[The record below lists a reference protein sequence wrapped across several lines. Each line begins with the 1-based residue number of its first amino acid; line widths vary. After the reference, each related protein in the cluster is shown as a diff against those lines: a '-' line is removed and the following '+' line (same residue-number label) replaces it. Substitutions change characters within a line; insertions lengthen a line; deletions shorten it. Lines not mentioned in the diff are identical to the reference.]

1 MSLSASISKI
11 LQVMSMMPTD
21 HMEKI
26 TQICTELKVKVEELR
41 SIFNQLKDQD
51 PSAQF
56 IDTSDKIIKAIE
68 EMQVYLPK
76 PHDVSAAEEY
86 LPKPHD
92 VLAIEELQVDLPK
105 LHDVSLMPKKL
116 RRREECTVIVR
127 VYDQKKRIYQGPVD
141 IQVQEAHEK
150 IGVIREGTHKFI
162 CHTDAIVNNTLHI
175 MAGDLTFIKR
185 IEFGG

>member
-1 MSLSASISKI
+1 MST
-11 LQVMSMMPTD
+11 MPTD

-26 TQICTELKVKVEELR
+26 TQICTELQVKVKELR

-51 PSAQF
+51 PYAQF
-56 IDTSDKIIKAIE
+56 IETSDKIMKAIE
-68 EMQVYLPK
+68 EMQVYLSKPHDVSTIEEMQVDLPK
-76 PHDVSAAEEY
+76 PHDVSAIEEMQVD

-92 VLAIEELQVDLPK
+92 VSV
-105 LHDVSLMPKKL
+105 MPKKL
-116 RRREECTVIVR
+116 RRGEEFTVIVR

-141 IQVQEAHEK
+141 IRVVEAREK
-150 IGVIREGTHKFI
+150 ISTHKFI

-175 MAGDLTFIKR
+175 MADDLTFEKP